1 MNNRILACS
10 MIWCG
15 AFAAGGCAGELALD
29 GPETG
34 SMAQPASVGLAPST
48 VFYAPPPNPGAKL
61 QIKSLKKAG
70 QAADA
75 ELIKK
80 MSAVPHAVWLV
91 GGTPK
96 EVKNQVR
103 ATLEAAACKQ
113 EVPVFV
119 VYNLPFRDCQQYS
132 SGGALDTAAYTAWID
147 GVVKG
152 LGNSKAVVLLEPD
165 GLGIIPYN
173 TTIHGAEEWCKPT
186 LSDGAGNTVPAP
198 GASAAER
205 YAQIQYAV
213 SALTSKAPKALVY
226 LDSTHSSW
234 LGVGEAAYRLVQAG
248 VQQTRGF
255 FLNVSNYQATSESI
269 QFGTW
274 VSDCI
279 AAGTAGADW
288 ALGHFDWCPSQYNAD
303 LGYAVDYS
311 PEYAAKVTASLEGMK
326 AGAASTTAFVIDTG
340 RNGQGKWTPA
350 SAYPDAQVWCNP
362 PGRGVGFRPSAATGV
377 ALLDAF
383 LWGKVPG
390 ESDGSCNRG
399 IAGSTT
405 DPEWGGIVDP
415 AAGEWFP
422 EQALELSKLANPPL

>member
-1 MNNRILACS
+1 
-10 MIWCG
+10 
-15 AFAAGGCAGELALD
+15 
-29 GPETG
+29 
-34 SMAQPASVGLAPST
+34 
-48 VFYAPPPNPGAKL
+48 
-61 QIKSLKKAG
+61 
-70 QAADA
+70 
-75 ELIKK
+75 
-80 MSAVPHAVWLV
+80 
-91 GGTPK
+91 
-96 EVKNQVR
+96 
-103 ATLEAAACKQ
+103 
-113 EVPVFV
+113 
-119 VYNLPFRDCQQYS
+119 
-132 SGGALDTAAYTAWID
+132 
-147 GVVKG
+147 VKG